1 MEKQKTHQTS
11 GGIGSRLATGV
22 FSIVFVSLIGNASTQ
37 TEQTT
42 TEETVFSFAEIVNS
56 VLASETPESLNQI
69 VLHYRDDAV
78 VSRGQRLYMGHCAA
92 CHGINLQG
100 APNWHRR
107 NSAGYLPAPPH
118 DETGHTWHHRDQLLF
133 DLTKY
138 GPQVVAGSDYKTHM
152 PAYEGMLSDEEI
164 VAVLSFI
171 KSTWP
176 EEIIRIHNE
185 QINQN

>member
-1 MEKQKTHQTS
+1 MEKKKTLKRS
-11 GGIGSRLATGV
+11 GGIGSRLAISV
-22 FSIVFVSLIGNASTQ
+22 FSIVFVSLIGSASTQ
-37 TEQTT
+37 TDRPT
-42 TEETVFSFAEIVNS
+42 TEDTVFSFAEIINS
-56 VLASETPESLNQI
+56 VLPSESPEPLNQI
-69 VLHYRDDAV
+69 VLQYQDDAV
-78 VSRGQRLYMGHCAA
+78 VYGGQRLYMSHCAA

-107 NSAGYLPAPPH
+107 NAAGYLPAPPH

-152 PAYEGMLSDEEI
+152 PAFEGILSDEEI
-164 VAVLSFI
+164 VAVLSYI

-176 EEIIRIHNE
+176 QKIIHIHNK

>member
-1 MEKQKTHQTS
+1 MS
-11 GGIGSRLATGV
+11 
-22 FSIVFVSLIGNASTQ
+22 
-37 TEQTT
+37 
-42 TEETVFSFAEIVNS
+42 
-56 VLASETPESLNQI
+56 
-69 VLHYRDDAV
+69 
-78 VSRGQRLYMGHCAA
+78 HCAA

-107 NSAGYLPAPPH
+107 NAAGYLPAPPH

-138 GPQVVAGSDYKTHM
+138 GPQVVAGSGYKTHM
-152 PAYEGMLSDEEI
+152 PAFEGILSDEEI
-164 VAVLSFI
+164 VAVLSYI

-176 EEIIRIHNE
+176 QKIIHIHNK

>member
-1 MEKQKTHQTS
+1 MERKKTHQTS
-11 GGIGSRLATGV
+11 GGIGSWLATGV
-22 FSIVFVSLIGNASTQ
+22 FSIVFVSLIGHASTQ
-37 TEQTT
+37 AEQTA
-42 TEETVFSFAEIVNS
+42 TEETVFSFAEIINS
-56 VLASETPESLNQI
+56 ALPSESSNSPKNI
-69 VLHYRDDAV
+69 VLHYEDDTV
-78 VSRGQRLYMGHCAA
+78 VNRGQRLYMGHCAA

-107 NSAGYLPAPPH
+107 NAAGYLPAPPH

-138 GPQVVAGSDYKTHM
+138 GPQVVAWSDYKTHM
-152 PAYEGMLSDEEI
+152 PAFEGILSDEEI
-164 VAVLSFI
+164 IALLSYI

-176 EEIIRIHNE
+176 EEIIHIHNK